1 MSEQTH
7 IQTGTEK
14 DTDSYRQP
22 VNASFELFPDTEL
35 DLAEEIQRIKS
46 WTETG
51 ECIPP
56 TVIGHTL
63 LMPQQLTTFHTTFRT
78 AT

>member
-7 IQTGTEK
+7 IQTGTEN

-35 DLAEEIQRIKS
+35 DLAEEIQRINPGQKPMNAS
-46 WTETG
+46 R
-51 ECIPP
+51 
-56 TVIGHTL
+56 
-63 LMPQQLTTFHTTFRT
+63 QR
-78 AT
+78 